1 MNTKKVTL
9 EFHDV
14 RDGLPEKSGDYF
26 VLTHGHYFTALPYSS
41 KYKVFNQY
49 DSLEYNEQHTIYVR
63 FWAELPS
70 QEIFED
76 EGEREN
82 DDCASEA

>member
-26 VLTHGHYFTALPYSS
+26 VNALGRYFTVLHYSS
-41 KYKVFNQY
+41 KYKAFNQF
-49 DSLEYNEQHTIYVR
+49 DECEYTEQHTIYVR

>member
-1 MNTKKVTL
+1 MNVKKVTL

-14 RDGLPEKSGDYF
+14 RDGLPEKSGEYF
-26 VLTHGHYFTALPYSS
+26 VNVNERHFSVLPYSS
-41 KYKVFNQY
+41 KHKAFNQY
-49 DSLEYNEQHTIYVR
+49 DCLEYTEEHTIYVR

-82 DDCASEA
+82 DDCAIEA

>member
-14 RDGLPEKSGDYF
+14 RDGLPEKSGAYF
-26 VLTHGHYFTALPYSS
+26 VNTLGHNFTVLPYSS
-41 KYKVFNQY
+41 KHKAFNQC
-49 DSLEYNEQHTIYVR
+49 DCFEYTEQHTIYVR

-82 DDCASEA
+82 DDCTSEA